1 MNWQIVL
8 FMLTRRAFPKQFAIR
23 RFMHTIVGCQEIKLK
38 LNSPSDTRIQKWMS
52 TIYQSFVSML
62 PIYFEPV
69 SSDVLSRYGYQES
82 SFCIKPGENRYGPN
96 PNLESKLEEF
106 LRFEERSGTPFALA
120 VVANVDGFH
129 MHRSI
134 FNHGSLFSGKEKASN
149 ISRSIL
155 ESGDIF
161 SEFPAVFV
169 RTTTDQHL
177 SGNLLGARRNS
188 GKKDEYDYTLEKNR
202 SNNIILRG
210 QKNSWPFTSWNSIV
224 PMLKNT
230 MLLRPDDDPL
240 GMNWSQVD
248 SDTSIYVSPL
258 DDMMWLVAMKK
269 VNDDSRWNRRHDE
282 ERATK
287 ERQFFSDISTSLR
300 LRDVFKS
307 NLKTNSD
314 ETYRLLNELIN
325 TLVANSRLLD
335 NDNTSQLLELF
346 KKIFGLRSPNNKHSI
361 RFRKQSPTVSPK
373 SLEGLQTWSSP
384 LPSHFAF
391 FLGGNLVNI
400 SQVGDK

>member
-1 MNWQIVL
+1 M
-8 FMLTRRAFPKQFAIR
+8 
-23 RFMHTIVGCQEIKLK
+23 
-38 LNSPSDTRIQKWMS
+38 
-52 TIYQSFVSML
+52 IYQSFVSML
-62 PIYFEPV
+62 PIYFESV

-82 SFCIKPGENRYGPN
+82 SFRKKPGENRYGPN
-96 PNLESKLEEF
+96 PNLEPKLEEF

-120 VVANVDGFH
+120 VVANVDRFH

-134 FNHGSLFSGKEKASN
+134 FNHGSLFGGKEKASN
-149 ISRSIL
+149 ISRSVL
-155 ESGDIF
+155 ESGDIL
-161 SEFPAVFV
+161 SEFPAVFI

-177 SGNLLGARRNS
+177 SSNLLGARRNS
-188 GKKDEYDYTLEKNR
+188 GKKEEYDYTLEKNG
-202 SNNIILRG
+202 SNNISLRR
-210 QKNSWPFTSWNSIV
+210 QKNSWPFTSWSNIV

-230 MLLRPDDDPL
+230 MLLSPDDDPL

-248 SDTSIYVSPL
+248 SDTSIYASPL
-258 DDMMWLVAMKK
+258 DDVMWLVAMKK
-269 VNDDSRWNRRHDE
+269 INDDSRWNRRHDE
-282 ERATK
+282 ERSTK

-307 NLKTNSD
+307 NLKMNSD
-314 ETYRLLNELIN
+314 DTYRILNELTN
-325 TLVANSRLLD
+325 TLVANTRLLD

-346 KKIFGLRSPNNKHSI
+346 KKIFGLRSQNNKHSI
-361 RFRKQSPTVSPK
+361 RFRKQNATVSPK

-391 FLGGNLVNI
+391 FLGGNLMNI